1 MEETRSSALAFPS
14 DVVIAHLRLH
24 MRWGAVGSVLMMVVI
39 VVTQHTGQD
48 WQNALYA
55 VVVAPILSLVGATLV
70 GVMRLPFLHWVVR
83 QAQQQHWPLALLL
96 LASAVLFLAPIMPL
110 FLFGTVW
117 STVGKLSLV
126 LSLPFLVSYVVA
138 TYKLRQS
145 IYAPA

>member
-1 MEETRSSALAFPS
+1 MEETSTSTLAFPS

-24 MRWGAVGSVLMMVVI
+24 MKWGAVGSVLMIVAIVLVVM
-39 VVTQHTGQD
+39 TQHVGQN

-55 VVVAPILSLVGATLV
+55 VVVVPIISLVGATLV
-70 GVMRLPFLHWVVR
+70 GLMRLPFLHWVVR

-96 LASAVLFLAPIMPL
+96 LASAGLFLAPIMPL
-110 FLFGTVW
+110 FILD
-117 STVGKLSLV
+117 TVGKLSLV

-138 TYKLRQS
+138 TYKLRRS